1 MRFLPAWFLIL
12 LFCPIGRA
20 EIRSVVF
27 SSGSSDV
34 DGWTNI
40 SNANFSGYGSFPGFS
55 PWPNPIGSNLEGS
68 GDAVLNR
75 IAGSPT
81 GGGPF
86 LSSSSIYF
94 GNFFQNT
101 NALGGTLR
109 ISDSTP
115 LAGLQTVL
123 FQIQI
128 GEVVGYDFFSP
139 SGYPVLKINGQT
151 NGISASFPKLLVDRY
166 QNGTFYSP
174 ETQLD
179 EPVYVNTWAFQWNL
193 TNPPSITSFA
203 VDFSCVTH
211 SQVYQ
216 LRVDQ
221 SSVLQSSQLIV
232 SPPSLALLSTGS
244 PQYYSQNNTTSM
256 THTFSATPGRSIDIE
271 YSQDLTAPTWPIK
284 TQITTGTGNFSVTFT
299 ESGDRRSAWSQ
310 RMFFRAKNSSN

>member
-1 MRFLPAWFLIL
+1 M
-12 LFCPIGRA
+12 
-20 EIRSVVF
+20 
-27 SSGSSDV
+27 
-34 DGWTNI
+34 
-40 SNANFSGYGSFPGFS
+40 
-55 PWPNPIGSNLEGS
+55 
-68 GDAVLNR
+68 
-75 IAGSPT
+75 
-81 GGGPF
+81 
-86 LSSSSIYF
+86 SSSSIYF
-94 GNFFQNT
+94 GNFVQQT

-109 ISDSTP
+109 ISDPTP

-128 GEVVGYDFFSP
+128 GEVAGYDFFSP

-151 NGISASFPKLLVDRY
+151 NGISASFPELLVDRY
-166 QNGTFYSP
+166 QDGTFYSP

-193 TNPPSITSFA
+193 TNAPSITSFA
-203 VDFSCVTH
+203 IDFSCVTH

-232 SPPSLALLSTGS
+232 SPPSLALLSKGS
-244 PQYYSQNNTTSM
+244 PQYDSLNNTTSM

-271 YSQDLTAPTWPIK
+271 YSQDLTASTWPTK